1 MPTPDSDCF
10 FVMYMIFCNGNSFRH
25 QNISK
30 KNNIAHYIIGA
41 ERGEYV

>member
-10 FVMYMIFCNGNSFRH
+10 FVMYMIFCNGNRFIH
-25 QNISK
+25 YDISE
-30 KNNIAHYIIGA
+30 KNNIAPYTIGA